1 MNEMRSLLEG
11 TAMRSIIR
19 YLNEIGYY
27 ASYNFRGMY
36 YTLANI
42 PKFDRFGLWRYKEA
56 LFSSNGSLKD
66 TICFL
71 VSGADA
77 GLTSDEL
84 SSMLHISAKNA
95 LTELSA
101 AGAVSRSKSQG
112 VYVYY
117 SANPDTKAQQEVIR
131 QEHIGEAASGA
142 VIDPYD
148 AVEVLVA
155 YIRGIRTPEK
165 IASHM
170 RYKGRNISI
179 SRIAAIFMR
188 YDLGRDTDGKKKRI

>member
-1 MNEMRSLLEG
+1 MKSANISMLHAAFERSAILTMNEMRSLFEG

-27 ASYNFRGMY
+27 ASYNFKGMY
-36 YTLANI
+36 YTLAHI
-42 PKFDRFGLWRYKEA
+42 LKFDRFGLWRYKEA

-101 AGAVSRSKSQG
+101 AGTVSRSKSQG

-117 SANPDTKAQQEVIR
+117 SANPDTKVQQEVIR
-131 QEHIGEAASGA
+131 QEHIGDAASGA

-148 AVEVLVA
+148 AVEVLVGYA
-155 YIRGIRTPEK
+155 HRFLSQNG
-165 IASHM
+165 SH
-170 RYKGRNISI
+170 RS
-179 SRIAAIFMR
+179 
-188 YDLGRDTDGKKKRI
+188 GKTEPWQ